1 MENLKGQSSG
11 KNWQTFLKLSSQQ
24 ETPWLFLAV
33 ALSLHHLTAPDKSKK
48 QCKHIQ
54 TISNNQITRP
64 DADSF
69 TRHHQ
74 TMFFRLWCLTSY
86 SQPSQGPTADMGS
99 KSESGAHLV
108 WQRLFPHC
116 SDLLEFQRWLP
127 KFSWECL
134 FTPATSGGCVR
145 VMHISVVPSYPGG
158 GISSQFCQSCCVI
171 SAFSGHEIPSAY

>member
-1 MENLKGQSSG
+1 
-11 KNWQTFLKLSSQQ
+11 
-24 ETPWLFLAV
+24 
-33 ALSLHHLTAPDKSKK
+33 LTAPDKSKK

>member
-1 MENLKGQSSG
+1 MVIAFPFFPWKYILSSASLHVQDGLKQKTVWLRTSSSDEGEMPSKKRSLSNTSHYSDKHKNDTASQDSRKSDQCKLLASFCPSAVLMDMLHEHENLQGQSSG

-69 TRHHQ
+69 TRHH
-74 TMFFRLWCLTSY
+74 M
-86 SQPSQGPTADMGS
+86 
-99 KSESGAHLV
+99 V
-108 WQRLFPHC
+108 W
-116 SDLLEFQRWLP
+116 
-127 KFSWECL
+127 
-134 FTPATSGGCVR
+134 
-145 VMHISVVPSYPGG
+145 
-158 GISSQFCQSCCVI
+158 
-171 SAFSGHEIPSAY
+171 

>member
-11 KNWQTFLKLSSQQ
+11 KNWQNFLKLSSQQ

-69 TRHHQ
+69 TSQTPPDHVFQALVFDQLLAAFPRPNSRHGLKV
-74 TMFFRLWCLTSY
+74 RIWCTS
-86 SQPSQGPTADMGS
+86 
-99 KSESGAHLV
+99 
-108 WQRLFPHC
+108 
-116 SDLLEFQRWLP
+116 
-127 KFSWECL
+127 CL
-134 FTPATSGGCVR
+134 AK
-145 VMHISVVPSYPGG
+145 I
-158 GISSQFCQSCCVI
+158 
-171 SAFSGHEIPSAY
+171 IPSL